1 MRGLVI
7 KSTGS
12 SYIVRLDDGK
22 DAECRIKGNFRIRGI
37 RSTNPVA
44 VGDYVTVSGEGLEV
58 SGARKMIINDK
69 LYILREGVM
78 YDATGKQVG
87 EVIRNK

>member
-7 KSTGS
+7 KSSGS
-12 SYIVRLDDGK
+12 SYIVRLDDGT

-44 VGDYVTVSGEGLEV
+44 VGDYVTVSGEGLAV
-58 SGARKMIINDK
+58 SGTYWITDIEERKNYIIRKSTNLSK
-69 LYILREGVM
+69 
-78 YDATGKQVG
+78 
-87 EVIRNK
+87 